1 MNKFGGCYQ
10 CWHPSWDIILEILK
24 TLPLGKGSERYKVS
38 FYDKTACESTIISKY
53 EVKKK

>member
-24 TLPLGKGSERYKVS
+24 TLPLGKGSEGYKVS
-38 FYDKTACESTIISKY
+38 FCDKTACESTIISKY